1 MTLGGLPSRHYGATF
16 ALASPDG
23 EPVAH
28 AHELKDLDKLPLEE
42 LTRLYERATR
52 AHN

>member
-1 MTLGGLPSRHYGATF
+1 MKARAGWKETDRRE
-16 ALASPDG
+16 LADPDG